1 MASRTTTANQTGTAR
16 SASKKNV
23 LCVFHNDLV
32 DSDNLTSAVV
42 WAKMV
47 QSAQKEH
54 GPDAVKSFFVFEP
67 HRVNLGIRRIKGTDI
82 PFILMPMCNNLFKK
96 GGLVEQH
103 KAAIQ
108 KYPAFEADLK
118 KVLDRH
124 ETNLASTVVRADL
137 TPNLVKAIVK
147 CEPIMKVLRAIPYKF
162 VTDTVSDVS
171 SD

>member
-1 MASRTTTANQTGTAR
+1 MASRTTTTNQTGAAQ
-16 SASKKNV
+16 SASKKTV

-54 GPDAVKSFFVFEP
+54 GKDAVKSFFVFEP
-67 HRVNLGIRRIKGTDI
+67 HRVNLGIRRVKGTDI
-82 PFILMPMCNNLFKK
+82 PFILMPMCNALFKK

-103 KAAIQ
+103 KREMENYDGFA
-108 KYPAFEADLK
+108 ADLK

-137 TPNLVKAIVK
+137 TPNLVKKIVK
-147 CEPIMKVLRAIPYKF
+147 CEPIMKALRAIPYKF
-162 VTDTVSDVS
+162 VSETVDNVS
-171 SD
+171 SE